1 MTGTKGQ
8 MLTRIFPTDSVR
20 QSYAVAGVFVACVVL
35 AVINRFIQDDAYIS
49 FRYAYNLVA
58 GDGLVYNAGERVE
71 GYTNFLW
78 TVLMTIPMLFGRDA
92 VIFSQVL
99 GIICFIGTLLVV
111 YRLAKL
117 LFHSTLTSAL
127 AVLLLGANYTFSSY
141 ATGGLETQLQ
151 ALLVVSGMYGSIR
164 AVKSGSS
171 VGRLA
176 LLSLVYAAALLTRL
190 DSAAALVIPAVFL
203 LVHLVREPR
212 GSGLWLNR
220 LVAFIL
226 PGAAVVIVWLFW
238 KYTYYGELLPNSFYA
253 KTSGGV
259 TSLERGWWYVYNYFK
274 SYWLY
279 PFFLLVPFRFKVFT
293 ADAGGRVIAATLV
306 LWLLYVV
313 KVGGDFMEFRFLV
326 PVMPLAMIFLAAMI
340 VSLRNKV
347 VMAVL
352 TAGVVAGSISHQV
365 TFDLENEVA
374 SIYRL
379 RRFVLDEA
387 PDWTGAGKTLG
398 RIFKDYRGD
407 VTIATTAAGAIP
419 YYSRLT
425 TIDMLGLNDKWVARN
440 GVVMSTRPGHQKYA
454 PFNYLIQRNVNL
466 VIGHPRVR
474 AINSRARAVYSFQQI
489 KEMFHLVNFNHNK
502 ITPRSRVIEIQINR
516 SLIMRVLYLVPSAA
530 VDDVIRREALRTY
543 PIHRGR

>member
-1 MTGTKGQ
+1 MKGNAGQ
-8 MLTRIFPTDSVR
+8 TLSRIFPTDSVR
-20 QSYAVAGVFVACVVL
+20 QSYAVAGVFMACVVL
-35 AVINRFIQDDAYIS
+35 AVVNRFIQDDAYIS

-78 TVLMTIPMLFGRDA
+78 TLLMTIPMLFGRDA

-117 LFHSTLTSAL
+117 LFCSTLTSAL

-151 ALLVVSGMYGSIR
+151 ALLVVSGTYGSIR
-164 AVKSGSS
+164 AVKHGSS

-176 LLSLVYAAALLTRL
+176 LLSLVYAAALLSRL

-212 GSGLWLNR
+212 GTGLWLNR
-220 LVAFIL
+220 LVAFVL
-226 PGAAVVIVWLFW
+226 PGAAVIVVWLVW
-238 KYTYYGELLPNSFYA
+238 KYTYYGNLLPNSFYA

-259 TSLERGWWYVYNYFK
+259 TSLERGWWYIYNYFK

-279 PFFLLVPFRFKVFT
+279 PFFLLVPFRFKILTVE
-293 ADAGGRVIAATLV
+293 AGGRIMAATLV
-306 LWLLYVV
+306 LWLLYVI
-313 KVGGDFMEFRFLV
+313 KVGGDFMEFRFMV

-340 VSLRNKV
+340 VSLRNKAV
-347 VMAVL
+347 VAVL
-352 TAGVVAGSISHQV
+352 TAGVIAGSISHQV

-374 SIYRL
+374 SIHRL
-379 RRFVLDEA
+379 RRFVLEEA

-398 RIFKDYRGD
+398 RLFKNYRTD

-419 YYSRLT
+419 YYSHLT

-440 GVVMSTRPGHQKYA
+440 GVVLSTRPGHQKYA
-454 PFNYLIQRNVNL
+454 PFNYLLQRHVNL
-466 VIGHPRVR
+466 VIGHPQVR
-474 AINSRARAVYSFQQI
+474 SVDARPRAVYSFHHI
-489 KEMFHLVNFNHNK
+489 KEMFKLVNFNYNK
-502 ITPRSRVIEIQINR
+502 ISPRSCVVEIQINKT
-516 SLIMRVLYLVPSAA
+516 LIMRVLYLVPNAA

>member
-1 MTGTKGQ
+1 MKGNAGQ
-8 MLTRIFPTDSVR
+8 MLTRIFPADSIR
-20 QSYAVAGVFVACVVL
+20 QSYAVAGVFMVCVVL

-78 TVLMTIPMLFGRDA
+78 TLLMTIPMLFGRDA

-99 GIICFIGTLLVV
+99 GIVCFIGTLFAV
-111 YRLAKL
+111 YNLAKL
-117 LFHSTLTSAL
+117 LFQSTLTASL

-151 ALLVVSGMYGSIR
+151 ACLIVSAVYGSIR
-164 AVKSGSS
+164 VVKHGSS

-176 LLSLVYAAALLTRL
+176 LLSLVYAAALLNRL
-190 DSAAALVIPAVFL
+190 DSAAALVIPAVYL

-212 GSGLWLNR
+212 GTGVWLNR
-220 LVAFIL
+220 LVAFVL
-226 PGAAVVIVWLFW
+226 PGAAVVVVWLFW

-259 TSLERGWWYVYNYFK
+259 TSLERGWWYIYNYFK

-279 PFFLLVPFRFKVFT
+279 PFFLIVPFRLKAILT
-293 ADAGGRVIAATLV
+293 DNGGRVIAATLV

-313 KVGGDFMEFRFLV
+313 KVGGDFMEFRFMV
-326 PVMPLAMIFLAAMI
+326 PVMPLAMIFLAATI

-347 VMAVL
+347 VIAVL

-379 RRFVLDEA
+379 RRFVLEEA

-398 RIFKDYRGD
+398 RIFKGREKE

-419 YYSRLT
+419 YYSRLN

-440 GVVMSTRPGHQKYA
+440 GVVLSTRPGHQKYA
-454 PFNYLIQRNVNL
+454 PFNYLLQRNVNL
-466 VIGHPRVR
+466 VIAHPQVR
-474 AINSRARAVYSFQQI
+474 SIGSRPRAVYSFQHI
-489 KEMFHLVNFNHNK
+489 KEMFHLVNFNHSKMN
-502 ITPRSRVIEIQINR
+502 PRSCVIEIQINKT
-516 SLIMRVLYLVPSAA
+516 LIMRVLYLVPNAA